1 MLSRQSSLSVEF
13 IVFFK
18 KTLSLRMPNS
28 NTSAVTNYAPKVFP
42 TLITDNYEQVQYL
55 GTGTFGTVSTAIRK
69 RDGAFVCIKEIDVH
83 FCTDT
88 KIALLKKELEEL
100 AKFSAPNLIAIN
112 HYEYDS
118 GIQAFYIETPR
129 CESTLLSKLSDHR
142 KAGTS
147 FTEEE
152 VWKVLHDVCKG
163 LLYLHSKVRSTETC
177 SPNTTRKGAP
187 SNVYIHGDLKLE
199 NVGFCDGTA
208 VLLDYG
214 MNSFIDQLRDQ
225 QNTLSTSAFMAPE
238 AALGKDFNP
247 KGDTWALGLIAIALL
262 RGRPEK
268 MSVDSQ
274 LLAHL
279 SLSGE
284 RDFTDRLRSFI
295 EQCLNINAPV
305 RISSADALL
314 FIEKMAKEIASN
326 SPSLAESPTLI
337 SSINADMIDGI
348 HEHLN
353 ELLTERDACNHS
365 ALDLAI
371 QKGNMEYI
379 EILVKYLD
387 TAGACLQLGPR
398 PHIRRVSTYTN
409 LMKIALLNKPAY
421 IDEYLDA
428 EVNCIY
434 GMHGM
439 TALMIAASMGHAEC
453 VRKLIREAGIVS
465 VRGWTALMYAV
476 RENHIECVSLLRLEM
491 GIMTKNSMRACD
503 LADYLGHR
511 DCAELLK
518 REKLLCVGENC
529 RIFND
534 DWYKELLGSAVFE

>member
-1 MLSRQSSLSVEF
+1 
-13 IVFFK
+13 
-18 KTLSLRMPNS
+18 MPNS
-28 NTSAVTNYAPKVFP
+28 STNAAIDYAPEVFP
-42 TLITDNYEQVQYL
+42 ALLASSYEQIQYL

-69 RDGAFVCIKEIDVH
+69 RDGVSVCIKEIDVH
-83 FCTDT
+83 FCTDA
-88 KIALLKKELEEL
+88 KIGLLKKELEEL
-100 AKFSAPNLIAIN
+100 AKLSAPNLIAIN
-112 HYEYDS
+112 HYEYNPD
-118 GIQAFYIETPR
+118 IRAFYIETPR

-142 KAGTS
+142 RAGTS
-147 FTEEE
+147 FTEGE
-152 VWKVLHDVCKG
+152 VWKVLYDICRG
-163 LLYLHSKVRSTETC
+163 LLYLHSKVRTTELP
-177 SPNTTRKGAP
+177 SPNAARKRAP
-187 SNVYIHGDLKLE
+187 FNGYIHGDLKLE
-199 NVGFCDGTA
+199 NVGFCDGNA

-225 QNTLSTSAFMAPE
+225 QTILSTSAFLAPE

-247 KGDTWALGLIAIALL
+247 KGDTWALGIIALALL

-268 MSVDSQ
+268 VSVDNH

-279 SLSGE
+279 SFSGE
-284 RDFTDRLRSFI
+284 KDFTDRLRSFI

-314 FIEKMAKEIASN
+314 FIEKTTEEIASS

-348 HEHLN
+348 HEHLS
-353 ELLTERDACNHS
+353 ELLTERDVCNHS

-387 TAGACLQLGPR
+387 TVGACLQLGPR

-428 EVNCIY
+428 EANCVY

-453 VRKLIREAGIVS
+453 VRKLIREAGVVS
-465 VRGWTALMYAV
+465 MKGWTALMYAV
-476 RENHIECVSLLRLEM
+476 RENHVECVSLLRLEM
-491 GIMTKNSMRACD
+491 GIMTKSSMRACD
-503 LADYLGHR
+503 LADHLGHR

-518 REKLLCVGENC
+518 REQLLCVGENC
-529 RIFND
+529 RVFSD